1 MVGPY
6 RSAIFIMR
14 EIMPIT
20 KRKIPKKKPS
30 KPKVKLSP
38 AQRKHN
44 DKCAKYYN
52 RLQADLD
59 DDSLM
64 ELVAKVTKQ
73 SGITYYDPYLAA
85 EQLLRRFDAQVV
97 TLQINYP
104 DHYAFQVTLAYTD
117 RTKKP
122 KFGYLYPS
130 KTVVKTSP
138 RLVHSVMLAYV
149 ELCKH
154 TGRFI

>member
-1 MVGPY
+1 
-6 RSAIFIMR
+6 
-14 EIMPIT
+14 MPIT
-20 KRKIPKKKPS
+20 KRKIRKRKPS
-30 KPKVKLSP
+30 KPKLRLSP
-38 AQRKHN
+38 AQRKHR
-44 DKCAKYYN
+44 DKCIDYYN
-52 RLQADLD
+52 RLQADPD
-59 DDSLM
+59 DDALEHLIS
-64 ELVAKVTKQ
+64 KITKK
-73 SGITYYDPYLAA
+73 SGSAYYDVYLAV
-85 EQLLRRFDAQVV
+85 EQLLRRCDARVV
-97 TLQINYP
+97 TLQANYP